1 MGETPDR
8 GRRLLRAQDGMGAAA
23 ELLGALGRDIE
34 RGQGSERQLAGRR
47 IVVGDVVVALHVVG
61 HGSTSWARSRSR
73 ILARARAKRWRVAS
87 GLMPRIRAASAG
99 SKPETLQSSKTSR

>member
-1 MGETPDR
+1 MGKTADR
-8 GRRLLRAQDGMGAAA
+8 GRRLLGAQDGVGAAA
-23 ELLGALGRDIE
+23 ELLGALGPE
-34 RGQGSERQLAGRR
+34 VEWGQGSERQLAGRR
-47 IVVGDVVVALHVVG
+47 LVGRDVVVALHVVG

-73 ILARARAKRWRVAS
+73 ILARARDKRWRVAS